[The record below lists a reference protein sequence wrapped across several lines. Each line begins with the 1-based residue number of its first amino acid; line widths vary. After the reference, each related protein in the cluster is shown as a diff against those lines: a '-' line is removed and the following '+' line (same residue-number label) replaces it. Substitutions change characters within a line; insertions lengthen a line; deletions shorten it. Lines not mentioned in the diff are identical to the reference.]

1 LSGRDDGVNH
11 DGGVLEYSID
21 AGLTW
26 EDSAPLFVQNGY
38 TGMIAEGFDNPLAGR
53 PAFVGVTPRYQPTR
67 LDLAP
72 LRGQT
77 VRFRFRLGSD
87 SSPEDATGW
96 LIDDVRI
103 YGCAAPIYLPVVYRQ
118 SLP

>member
-1 LSGRDDGVNH
+1 MESRPKLV
-11 DGGVLEYSID
+11 
-21 AGLTW
+21 
-26 EDSAPLFVQNGY
+26 LFVCVGNSCRSQ
-38 TGMIAEGFDNPLAGR
+38 MAEGFGNPLAGR
-53 PAFVGVTPRYQPTR
+53 PAFVGFTPRYQPTR

-103 YGCAAPIYLPVVYRQ
+103 YGCAAATYLPVVYRQ
-118 SLP
+118 SRP